1 MFRDEFF
8 IKQEQILAVVV
19 IYEPCIEDVVEN
31 INSFIKS
38 VGRLLVWQNSKLSSA
53 DQEYLLKSTDKE
65 KIEMVG
71 DGENVGIPIALNF
84 AVRYAKQK
92 GYEYLLTMDQD
103 SRWVDFSTYV
113 HLVFEKEDN
122 NAIYGPTVVSVD
134 DSELLAK
141 DNQEVFKSV
150 KFVITSG
157 SLIPL
162 QVMDKTGL
170 FQDSYFIDAV
180 DEEFCYRARSHGVKI
195 LQVNRGILEQ
205 HFGKHTRVRFFS
217 RNIIVQNYTPFR
229 YYYIVRNH
237 LWLIRSGMVPE
248 DDVRAIKHNYIY
260 MPFIKVLLFE
270 DNKIKKIKRIVYG
283 YVDGVRGLRIHE
295 WK

>member
-1 MFRDEFF
+1 MRRDEFF
-8 IKQEQILAVVV
+8 IKQEQILAIVV
-19 IYEPCIEDVVEN
+19 IYEPSIGDVVEN
-31 INSFIKS
+31 INSFIKN

-53 DQEYLLKSTDKE
+53 AQEYLLKSTDKE
-65 KIEMVG
+65 KIEIVG
-71 DGENVGIPIALNF
+71 DGENIGIPAALNF

-92 GYEYLLTMDQD
+92 GYKYLLTMDQD
-103 SRWVDFSTYV
+103 SRWVDFSSYV
-113 HLVFEKEDN
+113 HFVLAKEDD

-134 DSELLAK
+134 DSELLVK
-141 DNQEVFKSV
+141 ENQEVYRTV

-162 QVMDKTGL
+162 PVFDKTGL

-180 DEEFCYRARSHGVKI
+180 DEEFCYRARSHSVKV

-205 HFGKHTRVRFFS
+205 HFGKHTRERLFL

-237 LWLIRSGMVPE
+237 IWLIRSGMVPE
-248 DDVRAIKHNYIY
+248 NDVRAIKHNYIY

-283 YVDGVRGLRIHE
+283 YVDGVRGSRIHE